1 MPAPAS
7 MLASLH
13 SLLTGSSPITDLV
26 AARIYASQAPQ
37 GAQLPTLIY
46 HVIAAPTDHT
56 HDGHGLSEAIIQ
68 FDIDATTPTSARAVA
83 DALANLIDGKR
94 LTQGATKFE
103 AIFHDGNEFTSVEES
118 LTQGTTQTHRLTVH
132 YRFLHQPA

>member
-1 MPAPAS
+1 MPAPAT
-7 MLASLH
+7 MLTSLH
-13 SLLTGSSPITDLV
+13 SLLTGSAPITALV
-26 AARIYASQAPQ
+26 GSRIYASQAPQ
-37 GAQLPTLIY
+37 GAALPTLIY
-46 HVIAAPTDHT
+46 HVIAAPTEHT

-83 DALANLIDGKR
+83 DTLADLIDGKR
-94 LTQGATKFE
+94 LIEGATNFE
-103 AIFHDGNEFTSVEES
+103 AIFHDGNEFTSVAES